1 MSLYRHTVT
10 GEIRDIDPASIPP
23 HKTSLWEAYTP
34 PTPQPTADELRQAEI
49 DAAITA
55 DSRIAQLKAMTN
67 AQLQSW
73 WNGLTTG
80 QRNDVLFLCVKVLI
94 RRVL

>member
-10 GEIRDIDPASIPP
+10 GEIRDIDPASIPA

-34 PTPQPTADELRQAEI
+34 PTIPPTEDELRQAEI
-49 DAAITA
+49 DASIKA
-55 DSRIAQLKAMTN
+55 DSRVAQLKAMTN
-67 AQLQSW
+67 AQLANW
-73 WNGLTTG
+73 WTGLTNA